1 MRTMRWATAAVLVA
15 AIALGGAACGSDS
28 EGDLVGP
35 TWQWT
40 GLTENAP
47 KHQSAV
53 PDPENYTLAFQDDGN
68 FNAKADC
75 NQVSGSYEADGDS
88 LTLQPGPSTLV
99 ACPEGSLGDQY
110 VALLHA
116 FDAYSID
123 GDQMTVQLAAD
134 AGEMQFTQA

>member
-1 MRTMRWATAAVLVA
+1 MRRTAMAVM
-15 AIALGGAACGSDS
+15 ALALLAGMVACGSDS
-28 EGDLVGP
+28 SGDLVGP

-40 GLTENAP
+40 GLVENAP
-47 KHQSAV
+47 KHQSAI
-53 PDPENYTLAFQDDGN
+53 PDPENYTLTFADDGN
-68 FNAKADC
+68 FQAKADC
-75 NQVSGSYEADGDS
+75 NQVSGGYEADGDS

-116 FDAYSID
+116 FDTFAID
-123 GDQMTVQLAAD
+123 GDQLTVQLAAD